1 LIGDP
6 QAGEEEEEQK
16 DRQESNNQHGVFLD

>member
-6 QAGEEEEEQK
+6 QAGEEEEEHK
-16 DRQESNNQHGVFLD
+16 DRQESNYQHRVFPD